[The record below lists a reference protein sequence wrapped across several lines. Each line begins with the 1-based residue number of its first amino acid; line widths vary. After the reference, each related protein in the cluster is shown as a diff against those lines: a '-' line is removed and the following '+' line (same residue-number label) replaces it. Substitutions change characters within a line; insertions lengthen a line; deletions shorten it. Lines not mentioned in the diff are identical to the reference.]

1 MTDEI
6 QTNGPSPEAVDL
18 PSETDEI
25 TTTTGDRAIEI
36 VEEDPTRTT
45 IPVGLPEATD
55 GLEKIRVRDGRVDR
69 GRAPGPGRRE
79 HPDPDRPARGLRLRG
94 DRDLRRG
101 SRDRRRVRLDPDGR
115 LRRPRSRCSPSTPT
129 RRFAD
134 VEVYSEVF
142 GLEESDEE

>member
-55 GLEKIRVRDGRVDR
+55 GLEKIRVRTEGSIEVERPVQVGENIR
-69 GRAPGPGRRE
+69 TRIVRRE
-79 HPDPDRPARGLRLRG
+79 VSGSEEIEISDEDRETGGVFVSIQTAGFVGLVEMFAVYADPE
-94 DRDLRRG
+94 
-101 SRDRRRVRLDPDGR
+101 V
-115 LRRPRSRCSPSTPT
+115 
-129 RRFAD
+129 AD